1 MAISGVD
8 KSSCLGLHPR
18 QEFLFM
24 DNTNDA
30 LTKIPEEEVIRQI
43 TEIYHAGYD
52 LTNPDFDV
60 YDQLL
65 ACEAIDEAE
74 KEYEEKNNRANEN
87 VSVSGNVLS
96 SSKLKENSEQNL
108 NKKQAIV
115 KLKHSNYKTPPTE
128 IELYLNI
135 IFGSW
140 KEKPEHWLFI
150 AQHYTPKTI
159 NSIIAQMIKQ
169 HQRKDVSIKT
179 PGAYF
184 SYVIK
189 HRPKRIIFR
198 RTNGSHK
205 QNNL

>member
-1 MAISGVD
+1 
-8 KSSCLGLHPR
+8 
-18 QEFLFM
+18 M
-24 DNTNDA
+24 DNSKQDVHR
-30 LTKIPEEEVIRQI
+30 LSKEEMVRRI
-43 TEIYHAGYD
+43 TETYHAGYD
-52 LTNPDFDV
+52 LNNPNFDI
-60 YDQLL
+60 YDQLQV
-65 ACEAIDEAE
+65 CEVLDESQ
-74 KEYEEKNNRANEN
+74 KEYEEKNDITNEN
-87 VSVSGNVLS
+87 VSVSGDVLG
-96 SSKLKENSEQNL
+96 SSKLEENSEQNL

-115 KLKHSNYKTPPTE
+115 KLKNLNYRTPPTE

-135 IFGSW
+135 IFGPW
-140 KEKPEHWLFI
+140 KERPEHWLSI
-150 AQHYTPKTI
+150 AQRYTPKTI

-205 QNNL
+205 LNEL

>member
-1 MAISGVD
+1 
-8 KSSCLGLHPR
+8 
-18 QEFLFM
+18 M
-24 DNTNDA
+24 DYPHNLST
-30 LTKIPEEEVIRQI
+30 EEVVRRI

-52 LTNPDFDV
+52 LNNPDFDV
-60 YDQLL
+60 YDQLQ
-65 ACEAIDEAE
+65 ACEVLE
-74 KEYEEKNNRANEN
+74 KTQREYEEKNNGINEN
-87 VSVSGNVLS
+87 VSVSGDVLG

-108 NKKQAIV
+108 DKKQAIV
-115 KLKHSNYKTPPTE
+115 KLKHLNYKTPPTK

-135 IFGSW
+135 IFGPW
-140 KEKPEHWLFI
+140 KEKPEHWLYI

-159 NSIIAQMIKQ
+159 NSVISQMIKQ
-169 HQRKDVSIKT
+169 HQRKDVSFKT

-184 SYVIK
+184 SSVIK

>member
-1 MAISGVD
+1 
-8 KSSCLGLHPR
+8 
-18 QEFLFM
+18 M
-24 DNTNDA
+24 DYPYN
-30 LTKIPEEEVIRQI
+30 LTKEEIIHRI
-43 TEIYHAGYD
+43 TELYHAGYD
-52 LTNPDFDV
+52 LTSETFDV

-65 ACEAIDEAE
+65 ACEAIAEAE
-74 KEYEEKNNRANEN
+74 QEYQEKNNRTNNN
-87 VSVSGNVLS
+87 VSVSGGVLG

-115 KLKHSNYKTPPTE
+115 KLKHLNYKTPPTE

-135 IFGSW
+135 IFGRW

-159 NSIIAQMIKQ
+159 NSIIVQMIKQ
-169 HQRKDVSIKT
+169 HQRRDVSIRT

-184 SYVIK
+184 SSVIK